1 MIQSFDVVELTKQAY
16 SDITVDVCQEFLIVE
31 WKCRQLIE
39 GQHSWIDITKTQDV
53 RTLLTNYDRY
63 GNRTYP
69 SGQIEEDYD
78 GTLLFSKYLCERDDR
93 AFSLIRERPGS
104 YSYMHSTS
112 DTWWGNSLNKDGL
125 VLHCKESYLETV
137 SACF

>member
-16 SDITVDVCQEFLIVE
+16 SDITVYVCQEFLIVE

-63 GNRTYP
+63 GNRTKP

-93 AFSLIRERPGS
+93 AFSLI
-104 YSYMHSTS
+104 STCIQS
-112 DTWWGNSLNKDGL
+112 ATTWWGNSLNKDGL